1 MKGTENG
8 LVFAHNLALELS
20 CHLVSSKRKPAEGA
34 SFTFHSVGGKE
45 FSGNS
50 FERFRLIYNSHKTEK
65 VQNME

>member
-34 SFTFHSVGGKE
+34 SFTVHSVGGIKC
-45 FSGNS
+45 SGTHLRG
-50 FERFRLIYNSHKTEK
+50 F
-65 VQNME
+65 V

>member
-34 SFTFHSVGGKE
+34 SFTFHSVGGIK